1 MLQSESGRTEKHP
14 PFIAQVPRV
23 DHNPTDDRPSI
34 SDQKKNRKH
43 HGEVGAENGQVGWRR
58 AKIGRVGGSV
68 HRLYGLGG
76 AAS

>member
-1 MLQSESGRTEKHP
+1 MPDPGHASLGVSWVGHLR
-14 PFIAQVPRV
+14 VPRV